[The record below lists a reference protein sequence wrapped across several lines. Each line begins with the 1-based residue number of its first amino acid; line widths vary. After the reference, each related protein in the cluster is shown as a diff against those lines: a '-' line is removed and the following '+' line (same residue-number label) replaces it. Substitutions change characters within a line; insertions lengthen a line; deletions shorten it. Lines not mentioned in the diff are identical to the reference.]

1 MVHWRR
7 LPARFFN
14 LFCNHRADNE
24 LAREVE
30 AHLVMMADD
39 FERRGMS
46 PEEARLAAKRAY
58 GGVEQA
64 KQAHRDERSLL
75 WMEHSLQDLRHA
87 GRALAHSP
95 GFTLTAIATIA
106 LGVGVNTTLFTA
118 YNAVALKP
126 LPVADA
132 ARVVRLR
139 RTLESRSIGE
149 NQYAFSYS
157 EYINLENHQK
167 AFQSVTAAS
176 WPVKVLISAPS
187 ESDGSANPSTPAQA
201 QLVSGNYFGA
211 LGISGGLGRVFGP
224 DEDRGPGSDAV
235 VVLSHAFWQRRY
247 RSDPRVLNSQVRLGN
262 TSFTIIGVAPPEFTG
277 TSLNPEVPDLWAP
290 ASMQGHLVPGQD
302 WLHKPTD
309 FEFQILSRLDPGIPI
324 LQAQAQADSLIRQF
338 ATTYRTRDRTL
349 SVVLEHTAFF
359 GNTDDV
365 RFRAGVGAV
374 MVIFALVLLVACA
387 NVTNM
392 LVARGAAR
400 QKEISVR
407 LALGASRARVIRHLL
422 TESMLL
428 ALMGGVVGLMLA
440 AAASKLLWIAL
451 DQILV
456 RQLGSDFVFSLNLNP
471 DARVLTYALCL
482 SLATGFIF
490 GLSPALQFTKP
501 DLNTSLKDETTSF
514 GRGMGRSRLRGLLI
528 GGQVAVCML
537 LLSSAGLLMR
547 GLARSQAADPGF
559 ETRHVYLLRANFGDD
574 PVKAAA
580 EFQRLTDWLKNV
592 PEVANVSYGTAP
604 MMGTWTP
611 HIFIHRPGALEGS
624 LEARTLAGY
633 ASDNYLSTLGIALL
647 RGRNF
652 TNHESS
658 TGAHVAL
665 VSASTARLF
674 WPNEDPLGKHFQLD
688 LLFDGKLTEYEII
701 GIVKDVRFANL
712 TRIDP
717 ARVYLASDPT
727 LIQPVFLNLRG
738 DTHTALAGLWARF
751 RTFDSDL
758 LPSIS
763 LWNVD
768 AMLLGPQR
776 TLARA
781 LATLTTILALLALSL
796 AGIGIYGVMA
806 YVVTQ
811 RTQEI
816 GLRIALGATAG
827 RVLQRLV
834 LEGLRP
840 VLIGI
845 VVGLAGGAGLSLLL
859 HHTLAFPGSI
869 DFLYGVSFYDPLTF
883 VAITAFLIVI
893 SLMASLGP
901 GLKAIRVDPLV
912 ALRYE

>member
-7 LPARFFN
+7 IPARFCN
-14 LFCNHRADNE
+14 LFRNHRADNE

-30 AHLVMMADD
+30 AHLVLMADD
-39 FERRGMS
+39 FERRGLS

-149 NQYAFSYS
+149 NQYAFSYP
-157 EYINLENHQK
+157 EYINLQSHQK

-187 ESDGSANPSTPAQA
+187 ASDGSANPSTPAQA

-247 RSDPRVLNSQVRLGN
+247 RGDPRVLNSQVRLGN
-262 TSFTIIGVAPPEFTG
+262 TSFTIIGVTPPEFTG

-324 LQAQAQADSLIRQF
+324 LQAQAQTDSLIRQF
-338 ATTYRTRDRTL
+338 ATTYQTRDRTL

-359 GNTDDV
+359 GNTDDL

-528 GGQVAVCML
+528 GGQVAVSML

-559 ETRHVYLLRANFGDD
+559 ETRHVYLLRADFGDD

-580 EFQRLTDWLKNV
+580 EFQRLTDWLKTV

-652 TNHESS
+652 TDHESS

-688 LLFDGKLTEYEII
+688 LHFDGKLTEYEII

-738 DTHTALAGLWARF
+738 DTHTALAGLWGRF

-827 RVLQRLV
+827 HVLQRLV

-840 VLIGI
+840 VLIGM

-869 DFLYGVSFYDPLTF
+869 DFLYGISFYDPLTF

>member
-1 MVHWRR
+1 MIRLRR
-7 LPARFFN
+7 MFARLWN
-14 LFCNHRADNE
+14 LFHNDRADAE

-30 AHLVMMADD
+30 SHLTLLADD
-39 FERRGMS
+39 FERRGMPPS
-46 PEEARLAAKRAY
+46 EARLAAKRAY

-64 KQAHRDERSLL
+64 KQAHRNERSLL
-75 WMEHSLQDLRHA
+75 WMEHTLQDLRHA
-87 GRALAHSP
+87 VRALAHSP
-95 GFTLTAIATIA
+95 GFTIVAIATIA

-132 ARVVRLR
+132 GSVVRLR
-139 RTLESRSIGE
+139 RTLTSRFIGE
-149 NQYAFSYS
+149 NQYAFSYP
-157 EYINLENHQK
+157 EYVNLRNHQN
-167 AFQSVTAAS
+167 AFQSVVAAS
-176 WPVKVLISAPS
+176 WPVKVLVAATG
-187 ESDGSANPSTPAQA
+187 GSGADRSMPAQA
-201 QLVSGNYFGA
+201 QLVSGNYFAA
-211 LGISGGLGRVFGP
+211 LGINAALGRVFRA
-224 DEDRGPGSDAV
+224 DEDRVPGGNPV

-247 RSDPRVLNSQVRLGN
+247 RGDPQVLGSVVRIDN
-262 TSFTIIGVAPPEFTG
+262 TPFTIVGVAPREFTG
-277 TSLNPEVPDLWAP
+277 TSLNPQVPDLWAP
-290 ASMQGHLVPGQD
+290 VSMQGQLVPGQD

-309 FEFQILSRLDPGIPI
+309 FEFQVLSRLQPDIPA
-324 LQAQAQADSLIRQF
+324 AQAEAQTDSLVRQF
-338 ATTYRTRDRTL
+338 ASTYVWHDRTL
-349 SVVLEHTAFF
+349 SVALEHTSFF
-359 GNTDDV
+359 GNTNDP

-428 ALMGGVVGLMLA
+428 ALAGGVAGLALA
-440 AAASKLLWIAL
+440 IAAGKLLWIAL

-456 RQLGSDFVFSLNLNP
+456 RQLGSDFVLSLNMNP
-471 DARVLTYALCL
+471 DARVLTYALAL

-501 DLNTSLKDETTSF
+501 DLNTSLKDESTSF
-514 GRGMGRSRLRGLLI
+514 GRGVDRSRLRGLLI
-528 GGQVAVCML
+528 CGQVAVSML

-559 ETRHVYLLRANFGDD
+559 EARRVYLLRANFGDD

-580 EFQRLTDWLKNV
+580 AFHRLSDWLETV

-611 HIFIHRPGALEGS
+611 PISVKRPGAVEGTIQS
-624 LEARTLAGY
+624 RTLAGY
-633 ASDNYLSTLGIALL
+633 ASDKYLNTLGIDLL
-647 RGRNF
+647 LGRNF
-652 TNHESS
+652 TAQESS
-658 TGAHVAL
+658 TGAHVAV

-688 LLFDGKLTEYEII
+688 LRFDGKLTDYEII

-712 TRIDP
+712 TRVDP
-717 ARVYLASDPT
+717 ARVYLAADPAQ
-727 LIQPVFLNLRG
+727 IYPVFLSLRG
-738 DTHTALAGLWARF
+738 DQQTALAGLWGRL
-751 RTFDSDL
+751 RTFDSNL
-758 LPSIS
+758 LASVS
-763 LWNVD
+763 VWNVET
-768 AMLLGPQR
+768 MLLAPQR

-781 LATLTTILALLALSL
+781 LAWLAAILALLALSL

-806 YVVTQ
+806 YVVSQ

-816 GLRIALGATAG
+816 GVRIALGATAG
-827 RVLQRLV
+827 RVLQRIA

-840 VLIGI
+840 VLIGMVI
-845 VVGLAGGAGLSLLL
+845 GLAGGAGLSLLL

-883 VAITAFLIVI
+883 LGITVFLIVV
-893 SLMASLGP
+893 SLMASLAP
-901 GLKAIRVDPLV
+901 ALRAIRVDPMI

>member
-1 MVHWRR
+1 MARWRR
-7 LPARFFN
+7 ILARIWSLVRRN
-14 LFCNHRADNE
+14 RVDAE

-30 AHLVMMADD
+30 AHLVLLADD

-46 PEEARLAAKRAY
+46 PEESRIAAKRAY

-75 WMEHSLQDLRHA
+75 WIEHLVQDLRHA
-87 GRALAHSP
+87 SRVLLRSP
-95 GFTLTAIATIA
+95 IFTLVAIATIA

-132 ARVVRLR
+132 GKVVRLR
-139 RTLESRSIGE
+139 RSLQSRFIGE
-149 NQYAFSYS
+149 NQYAFSYP
-157 EYINLENHQK
+157 EYVNLQTHQN
-167 AFQSVTAAS
+167 AFQSVVAAS
-176 WPVKVLISAPS
+176 WPVKALVSMPD
-187 ESDGSANPSTPAQA
+187 EKGGGANSFTPAQA
-201 QLVSGNYFGA
+201 VLVSGNYFAA
-211 LGISGGLGRVFGP
+211 LGINAEFGRVIAPG
-224 DEDRGPGSDAV
+224 EDRAPGGNPV
-235 VVLSHAFWQRRY
+235 VVLSHAFWRRRY
-247 RSDPRVLNSQVRLGN
+247 RGDSHVLGSIVRIGN
-262 TSFTIIGVAPPEFTG
+262 TSFTIIGITPREFSG
-277 TSLNPEVPDLWAP
+277 TSLNPQVPDLWVP
-290 ASMQGHLVPGQD
+290 LSMQGQLVPGQD

-309 FEFQILSRLDPGIPI
+309 FEFQVLARLDPGIAFM
-324 LQAQAQADSLIRQF
+324 QAQAQTDALVRQF
-338 ATTYRTRDRTL
+338 TSTYVTHDRTL
-349 SVVLEHTAFF
+349 SVELERTAFF
-359 GNTDDV
+359 GNTNDV
-365 RFRAGVGAV
+365 RFRGGVGAV

-428 ALMGGVVGLMLA
+428 ALAGGVVGLALA
-440 AAASKLLWIAL
+440 AAAGKLLWIAL

-456 RQLGSDFVFSLNLNP
+456 RQLGSDFVLSLNLNP
-471 DARVLTYALCL
+471 DARVLIYALGL
-482 SLATGFIF
+482 SLTTGLIF

-501 DLNTSLKDETTSF
+501 DLNTSLKDDSPSL
-514 GRGMGRSRLRGLLI
+514 GRGIDRSRLRGVLI
-528 GGQVAVCML
+528 FGQVAVSML

-547 GLARSQAADPGF
+547 GLARSQSADPGF
-559 ETRHVYLLRANFGDD
+559 DTRRVYLLRANFGDD

-580 EFQRLTDWLKNV
+580 VFHHLADWIKTL
-592 PEVANVSYGTAP
+592 PEVENVSHGTAP

-611 HIFIHRPGALEGS
+611 PIFVKRPGALEGS
-624 LEARTLAGY
+624 LQSRTLAGY
-633 ASDNYLSTLGIALL
+633 ASDNFLNTLGIGVL

-652 TNHESS
+652 TAHESS

-674 WPNEDPLGKHFQLD
+674 WPGEDPLGKHFQLD
-688 LLFDGKLTEYEII
+688 LQFDGKLTDYEII

-712 TRIDP
+712 TRTDP
-717 ARVYLASDPT
+717 ARVYLAADPA
-727 LIQPVFLNLRG
+727 LIQPIFLTLRG
-738 DTHTALAGLWARF
+738 YSQTALPALWTRL
-751 RTFDSDL
+751 RTFDSNL
-758 LPSIS
+758 SASIS

-768 AMLLGPQR
+768 TMLLGPQR

-781 LATLTTILALLALSL
+781 LAILAAILALLALSL

-806 YVVTQ
+806 YVVSH

-816 GLRIALGATAG
+816 GVRIALGATAG
-827 RVLQRLV
+827 RIIQRIA
-834 LEGLRP
+834 LEGLWP
-840 VLIGI
+840 VLLGMVIG
-845 VVGLAGGAGLSLLL
+845 LCGGAGLSLLL
-859 HHTLAFPGSI
+859 HRTLAFPGSI
-869 DFLYGVSFYDPLTF
+869 DFLYGISFYDPFTF
-883 VAITAFLIVI
+883 LGITIFLVLV

-901 GLKAIRVDPLV
+901 ALKAIRVDPIV